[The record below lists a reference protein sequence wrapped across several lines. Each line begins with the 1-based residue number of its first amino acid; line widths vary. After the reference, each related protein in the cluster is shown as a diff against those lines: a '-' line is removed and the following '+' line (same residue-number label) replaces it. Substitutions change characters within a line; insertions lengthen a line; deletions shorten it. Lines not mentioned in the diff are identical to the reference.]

1 MILRTLLLGLVV
13 ISSACNSEPT
23 WLLEQLES
31 TNPAVRQDAVVSAG
45 AVDHTL
51 VTTKLES
58 MLTDPDTST
67 RIAVV
72 DALALH
78 HSLTSVEPLISM
90 LQDPSAAVVSKAID
104 TLGQLQDSAAV
115 PALVKI
121 LQDQASAPPLNAIW
135 AIGQL
140 GDQSTVPLL
149 SNLRNHPDRWV
160 RHGATQALRNL
171 K

>member
-1 MILRTLLLGLVV
+1 MIFRTLLLSIIVL
-13 ISSACNSEPT
+13 SSACNGEPT
-23 WLLEQLES
+23 WLLEQLDS

-45 AVDHTL
+45 AVDHAL
-51 VTTKLES
+51 VTAKLEL

-78 HSLTSVEPLISM
+78 HSLTSVEPLIGM
-90 LQDPSAAVVSKAID
+90 LQDPSPEVVSKAID
-104 TLGQLQDSAAV
+104 TLGQLKDPAAA

-121 LQDQASAPPLNAIW
+121 LQDKSSEPPLNAIW

-140 GDQSTVPLL
+140 GDQSTIPMRA
-149 SNLRNHPDRWV
+149 NLRNHPDRWV